1 MYILHKK
8 NRKKEQKA
16 KILTKKIGSVSILE
30 GYTSQREGRYEKFE
44 CKNQDDNNYDSCCNP
59 GICGLF
65 SLTDLQQV
73 KQKSLDALE
82 VSIRENYDTTIKD
95 QVGVVISLLSE
106 INDQYKAGVFESIDE
121 AKAVAAEE
129 VRQMRYGD
137 SGYFWVDTSNG
148 TNVVLLGGDSEG
160 TNRMETTDGNGYQ
173 MVKEIIR
180 VAVEEGGGYVDYV
193 YPKEGETES
202 SPKRSYSEYFEPF
215 DWVVGTGNYTDY
227 IDDEIAA
234 REDELAKYV
243 TTRMTALIGACL
255 GLLLIVGVLVAM
267 IALDIIHS
275 VRNISASI
283 NVIAGGDFVQKVP
296 KKLVNRKDDF
306 GNLAKT
312 LEGMRHS
319 LRGLLAQ
326 VKNESVNIDHV
337 VESIDANVFTL
348 NSEIEDVSATTQ
360 ELAASTEET
369 AASADQINSMTQQI
383 DDAAR
388 EIATRAQ
395 DGATE
400 AEDIHKR
407 ASQSKTNAVE
417 NRQKMEQMQAE
428 IRSSLQKALE
438 DAKVVEKIG
447 ILADSILNITGQT
460 NLLAL
465 NASIEAARAGDA
477 GRGFAVVAE
486 EIRVLAEQSQEAVA
500 NIQAVTENVSSAVG
514 NLAKDSNRLL
524 DYVDQDVVES
534 FALFEKMADDYNA
547 DATKINELVSDF
559 SATSEE
565 LLASIN
571 SISEAIDGIT
581 LASNDSAAGT
591 TNIAQKTVS
600 IVNESSE
607 VMKSAKVAEQSAEEL
622 RKNVDNFKIGE

>member
-1 MYILHKK
+1 MKNLSVRIKMTMITILVV
-8 NRKKEQKA
+8 
-16 KILTKKIGSVSILE
+16 ILAFAACLI
-30 GYTSQREGRYEKFE
+30 
-44 CKNQDDNNYDSCCNP
+44 
-59 GICGLF
+59 

-73 KQKSLDALE
+73 KQKSLDELE

-106 INDQYKAGVFESIDE
+106 INDQYKAGVFESVDE

-395 DGATE
+395 NGATE

-407 ASQSKTNAVE
+407 ASQSKMNAVE
-417 NRQKMEQMQAE
+417 NRQKMEQMLAE

-524 DYVDQDVVES
+524 DYVDQDVVEN
-534 FALFEKMADDYNA
+534 FALFEQMADDYNA
-547 DATKINELVSDF
+547 DATKVNELVSDF

>member
-1 MYILHKK
+1 MKNLSVRIKMSMITILVV
-8 NRKKEQKA
+8 
-16 KILTKKIGSVSILE
+16 ILSVAACLI
-30 GYTSQREGRYEKFE
+30 
-44 CKNQDDNNYDSCCNP
+44 
-59 GICGLF
+59 

-73 KQKSLDALE
+73 KQESLDELE

-326 VKNESVNIDHV
+326 VKNESANIDNV

-534 FALFEKMADDYNA
+534 FALFEQMADDYNA

>member
-1 MYILHKK
+1 MKNLSVRIKMTMITILVV
-8 NRKKEQKA
+8 
-16 KILTKKIGSVSILE
+16 ILAFAACLI
-30 GYTSQREGRYEKFE
+30 
-44 CKNQDDNNYDSCCNP
+44 
-59 GICGLF
+59 

-73 KQKSLDALE
+73 KQKSLDELE
-82 VSIRENYDTTIKD
+82 ISIRENYDTTIKD

-121 AKAVAAEE
+121 AKTVAAEE

-255 GLLLIVGVLVAM
+255 GLLLIVGVLVTM

-326 VKNESVNIDHV
+326 VKNESVNIDNV

-534 FALFEKMADDYNA
+534 FALFEQMADDYNA

>member
-1 MYILHKK
+1 MKNLSVRIKMSMITILVV
-8 NRKKEQKA
+8 
-16 KILTKKIGSVSILE
+16 ILSVAACLI
-30 GYTSQREGRYEKFE
+30 
-44 CKNQDDNNYDSCCNP
+44 
-59 GICGLF
+59 

-73 KQKSLDALE
+73 KQKSLDELE

-255 GLLLIVGVLVAM
+255 GLLRIVGVLVAM

-326 VKNESVNIDHV
+326 VKNESANIDNV

-534 FALFEKMADDYNA
+534 FALFEQMADDYNA

>member
-1 MYILHKK
+1 MKNLSVRIKMTIITILVV
-8 NRKKEQKA
+8 
-16 KILTKKIGSVSILE
+16 ILAFAACLI
-30 GYTSQREGRYEKFE
+30 
-44 CKNQDDNNYDSCCNP
+44 
-59 GICGLF
+59 

-383 DDAAR
+383 DDAAC

>member
-1 MYILHKK
+1 MKNLSVRIKMTMITILVV
-8 NRKKEQKA
+8 
-16 KILTKKIGSVSILE
+16 ILSFVACLI
-30 GYTSQREGRYEKFE
+30 
-44 CKNQDDNNYDSCCNP
+44 
-59 GICGLF
+59 

-73 KQKSLDALE
+73 KQKSLDELE

-395 DGATE
+395 NGATE

-407 ASQSKTNAVE
+407 ASQSKMNAVE
-417 NRQKMEQMQAE
+417 NRQKMEQMLAE

-524 DYVDQDVVES
+524 DYVDQDVVEN
-534 FALFEKMADDYNA
+534 FALFEQMADDYNA
-547 DATKINELVSDF
+547 DATKVNELVSDF

>member
-1 MYILHKK
+1 MKNLSVRIKMSMITILVV
-8 NRKKEQKA
+8 
-16 KILTKKIGSVSILE
+16 ILSFAACLI
-30 GYTSQREGRYEKFE
+30 
-44 CKNQDDNNYDSCCNP
+44 
-59 GICGLF
+59 

-73 KQKSLDALE
+73 KQKSLDELE

-106 INDQYKAGVFESIDE
+106 INDQYKAGVFESVDE

-337 VESIDANVFTL
+337 VESIDENVFTL

-395 DGATE
+395 NGATE

-417 NRQKMEQMQAE
+417 NRQKMEQMLAE

-524 DYVDQDVVES
+524 DYVDQDVVEN
-534 FALFEKMADDYNA
+534 FALFEQMADDYNA
-547 DATKINELVSDF
+547 DATKVNELVSDF

>member
-1 MYILHKK
+1 MKNLSVRIKMTIITILVV
-8 NRKKEQKA
+8 
-16 KILTKKIGSVSILE
+16 ILAFAACLI
-30 GYTSQREGRYEKFE
+30 
-44 CKNQDDNNYDSCCNP
+44 
-59 GICGLF
+59 

-337 VESIDANVFTL
+337 VESIDANVFSL

>member
-1 MYILHKK
+1 MKNLSVRIKMSMITILVV
-8 NRKKEQKA
+8 
-16 KILTKKIGSVSILE
+16 ILSVVACLI
-30 GYTSQREGRYEKFE
+30 
-44 CKNQDDNNYDSCCNP
+44 
-59 GICGLF
+59 

-73 KQKSLDALE
+73 KQKSLDELE

-106 INDQYKAGVFESIDE
+106 INDQYKEGVFESIDE

-326 VKNESVNIDHV
+326 VKNESVNIDNV

-534 FALFEKMADDYNA
+534 FALFEQMADDYNA

>member
-1 MYILHKK
+1 MKNLKVRTKMTLIAILVVFL
-8 NRKKEQKA
+8 A
-16 KILTKKIGSVSILE
+16 FAACFLSLIGMRQI
-30 GYTSQREGRYEKFE
+30 
-44 CKNQDDNNYDSCCNP
+44 
-59 GICGLF
+59 
-65 SLTDLQQV
+65 
-73 KQKSLDALE
+73 KQKSLDTLE
-82 VSIRENYDTTIKD
+82 TSIRENYDVTIKD
-95 QVGVVISLLSE
+95 QVGVVMSLLSE
-106 INDQYKAGVFESIDE
+106 INDQYKAGVFESVDE

-395 DGATE
+395 NGATE

-417 NRQKMEQMQAE
+417 NRQKMEQMLAE

-524 DYVDQDVVES
+524 DYVDQDVVEN
-534 FALFEKMADDYNA
+534 FALFEQMADDYNA
-547 DATKINELVSDF
+547 DATKVNELVSDF

>member
-1 MYILHKK
+1 MKNLSVKIKMTMITILVV
-8 NRKKEQKA
+8 
-16 KILTKKIGSVSILE
+16 ILSVVACLI
-30 GYTSQREGRYEKFE
+30 
-44 CKNQDDNNYDSCCNP
+44 
-59 GICGLF
+59 

-73 KQKSLDALE
+73 KQKSLDELE
-82 VSIRENYDTTIKD
+82 ISIRENYDTTIKD

-121 AKAVAAEE
+121 AKTVAAEE

-326 VKNESVNIDHV
+326 VKNESVNIDNV

-417 NRQKMEQMQAE
+417 NRQKMEQLQAE

-534 FALFEKMADDYNA
+534 FALFEQMADDYNA

>member
-1 MYILHKK
+1 MKNLSVRIKMTMITILVV
-8 NRKKEQKA
+8 
-16 KILTKKIGSVSILE
+16 ILSFAACLI
-30 GYTSQREGRYEKFE
+30 
-44 CKNQDDNNYDSCCNP
+44 
-59 GICGLF
+59 

-73 KQKSLDALE
+73 KQKSLDELE

-106 INDQYKAGVFESIDE
+106 INDQYKAGVFESVDE
-121 AKAVAAEE
+121 AKTVAAEE

-148 TNVVLLGGDSEG
+148 TNVVLLEGDSEG

-395 DGATE
+395 NGATE

-417 NRQKMEQMQAE
+417 NRQKMEQMLAE

-524 DYVDQDVVES
+524 DYVDQDVVEN
-534 FALFEKMADDYNA
+534 FALFEQMADDYNA

>member
-1 MYILHKK
+1 MKNLSVRIKMSMITILVV
-8 NRKKEQKA
+8 
-16 KILTKKIGSVSILE
+16 ILSVAACLI
-30 GYTSQREGRYEKFE
+30 
-44 CKNQDDNNYDSCCNP
+44 
-59 GICGLF
+59 

-73 KQKSLDALE
+73 KQKSLDELE

-326 VKNESVNIDHV
+326 VKNESVNIDNV

-534 FALFEKMADDYNA
+534 FALFEQMADDYNA

-591 TNIAQKTVS
+591 TNIVQKTVS

>member
-1 MYILHKK
+1 MKNLSVRIKMTMITILVV
-8 NRKKEQKA
+8 
-16 KILTKKIGSVSILE
+16 ILAFAACLI
-30 GYTSQREGRYEKFE
+30 
-44 CKNQDDNNYDSCCNP
+44 
-59 GICGLF
+59 

-73 KQKSLDALE
+73 KQKSLDELE
-82 VSIRENYDTTIKD
+82 ISIRENYDTTIKD

-121 AKAVAAEE
+121 AKTVAAEE

-255 GLLLIVGVLVAM
+255 GLLLIVGVLVTM

-326 VKNESVNIDHV
+326 VKNESVNIDNV

-395 DGATE
+395 NGATE

-407 ASQSKTNAVE
+407 ASQSKMNAVE
-417 NRQKMEQMQAE
+417 NRQKMEQMLAE

-524 DYVDQDVVES
+524 DYVDQDVVEN
-534 FALFEKMADDYNA
+534 FALFEQMADDYNA
-547 DATKINELVSDF
+547 DATKVNELVSDF

>member
-1 MYILHKK
+1 MKNLSVRIKMSMITILVV
-8 NRKKEQKA
+8 
-16 KILTKKIGSVSILE
+16 ILSVAACLI
-30 GYTSQREGRYEKFE
+30 
-44 CKNQDDNNYDSCCNP
+44 
-59 GICGLF
+59 

-73 KQKSLDALE
+73 KQKSLDELE

-326 VKNESVNIDHV
+326 VKNESVNIDNV

-534 FALFEKMADDYNA
+534 FALFEQMADDYNA
-547 DATKINELVSDF
+547 DATKVNELVSDF

>member
-1 MYILHKK
+1 MKNLSVRIKMSMITILVV
-8 NRKKEQKA
+8 
-16 KILTKKIGSVSILE
+16 ILSVAACLI
-30 GYTSQREGRYEKFE
+30 
-44 CKNQDDNNYDSCCNP
+44 
-59 GICGLF
+59 

-73 KQKSLDALE
+73 RQKSLDELE

-326 VKNESVNIDHV
+326 VKNESANIDNV

-534 FALFEKMADDYNA
+534 FALFEQMADDYNA

>member
-1 MYILHKK
+1 MKNLKVRTKMTLIAILVVFL
-8 NRKKEQKA
+8 A
-16 KILTKKIGSVSILE
+16 FAACFLSLIGMRQI
-30 GYTSQREGRYEKFE
+30 
-44 CKNQDDNNYDSCCNP
+44 
-59 GICGLF
+59 
-65 SLTDLQQV
+65 
-73 KQKSLDALE
+73 KQKSLDTLE
-82 VSIRENYDTTIKD
+82 TSIRENYDVTIKD

-326 VKNESVNIDHV
+326 VKNESANIDNV

-534 FALFEKMADDYNA
+534 FALFEQMADDYNA

>member
-1 MYILHKK
+1 MKNLSVRIKMSMITILVV
-8 NRKKEQKA
+8 
-16 KILTKKIGSVSILE
+16 ILSFAACLI
-30 GYTSQREGRYEKFE
+30 
-44 CKNQDDNNYDSCCNP
+44 
-59 GICGLF
+59 

-73 KQKSLDALE
+73 KQKSLDELE

-106 INDQYKAGVFESIDE
+106 INDQYKAGVFESVDE

-227 IDDEIAA
+227 IDDKIAA
-234 REDELAKYV
+234 KEDELAKYV

-395 DGATE
+395 NGATE

-417 NRQKMEQMQAE
+417 NRQKMEQMLAE

-524 DYVDQDVVES
+524 DYVDQDVVEN
-534 FALFEKMADDYNA
+534 FALFEQMADDYNA
-547 DATKINELVSDF
+547 DATKVNELVSDF

>member
-1 MYILHKK
+1 MKNLSVRIKMSMITILVV
-8 NRKKEQKA
+8 
-16 KILTKKIGSVSILE
+16 ILSVAACLI
-30 GYTSQREGRYEKFE
+30 
-44 CKNQDDNNYDSCCNP
+44 
-59 GICGLF
+59 

-73 KQKSLDALE
+73 KQKSLDELE

-326 VKNESVNIDHV
+326 VKNESANIDNV

-395 DGATE
+395 NGATE

-417 NRQKMEQMQAE
+417 NRQKMEQMLAE

-524 DYVDQDVVES
+524 DYVDQDVVEN
-534 FALFEKMADDYNA
+534 FALFEQMADDYNA
-547 DATKINELVSDF
+547 DATKVNELVSDF

>member
-1 MYILHKK
+1 MKNLSVKIKMTMITILVV
-8 NRKKEQKA
+8 
-16 KILTKKIGSVSILE
+16 ILAFAACLI
-30 GYTSQREGRYEKFE
+30 
-44 CKNQDDNNYDSCCNP
+44 
-59 GICGLF
+59 

-73 KQKSLDALE
+73 KQKSLDELE
-82 VSIRENYDTTIKD
+82 ISIRENYDTTIKD

-121 AKAVAAEE
+121 AKTVAAEE

-160 TNRMETTDGNGYQ
+160 TNRMEATDGNGYQ

-326 VKNESVNIDHV
+326 VKNESVNIDNV

-417 NRQKMEQMQAE
+417 NRQKMEQLQAE

-534 FALFEKMADDYNA
+534 FALFEQMADDYNA

>member
-1 MYILHKK
+1 MKNLSVRIKMTIITILVV
-8 NRKKEQKA
+8 
-16 KILTKKIGSVSILE
+16 ILAFAACLI
-30 GYTSQREGRYEKFE
+30 
-44 CKNQDDNNYDSCCNP
+44 
-59 GICGLF
+59 

-173 MVKEIIR
+173 MVKEIIW

-283 NVIAGGDFVQKVP
+283 HVIAGGDFVQKVP